1 MLSKIKGFIT
11 TTLLFSFLFSPLLVA
26 QNETETATESA
37 ETNMTFSLAEAQE
50 YAVQNNLNVKNSRL
64 DIEAARG
71 QVNEVKA
78 VGLPQVN
85 ATVGYNYNVT
95 LPASLVPSDAFG
107 GADTLYFAPGGFLPD
122 PTDPVTTDGIGF
134 LPVLQP
140 PADAIPEFQKL
151 TFGTKNNF
159 STKLEVSQLVFDGSY
174 LLGLKAA
181 QMFVE
186 RAQKSAMKSEQDI
199 KNSIAEAY
207 FAVLVAGKNVSLLE
221 DNTKILDKVLFET
234 TQLYENG
241 FVEELEVDRLKLS
254 LANLKTQIE
263 NTKRAV
269 MLTTNLLKFQ
279 MGLPLDKEITLSDTL
294 EDYITNAEQEITADV
309 LGLQNTALENR
320 VEVKLTD
327 IQNTFRDLDIQQ
339 IKAKYL
345 PSVAAFFSYQFAF
358 QSNNLKLWES
368 EQWIPSGLVG
378 VQVNVPIFDG
388 FQKRSQLEQRY
399 VTQKQAFNTHSL
411 MQESIRLEV
420 MNAQKSYINAF
431 SQLQSQQKNID
442 LAQKIYD
449 VTLIKYKEGIGSSLE
464 VNQAESSLTETQGL
478 YISALYD
485 LVVAKT
491 NLDKALGAY

>member
-1 MLSKIKGFIT
+1 MLSKIKGFLA
-11 TTLLFSFLFSPLLVA
+11 TTLLLSFLFSPQLMA
-26 QNETETATESA
+26 QNEA
-37 ETNMTFSLAEAQE
+37 ETTAENSDANKAFSLKEAQE
-50 YAVQNNLNVKNSRL
+50 HALQNNLSVKNSRL
-64 DIEAARG
+64 DIDAARG

-78 VGLPQVN
+78 MGLPQVN
-85 ATVGYNYNVT
+85 ASLGYNYNVT

-107 GADTLYFAPGGFLPD
+107 GADTLYFAPGGYLPD

-140 PADAIPEFQKL
+140 PEGAVPEFQKL
-151 TFGTKNNF
+151 TFGTKNNL
-159 STKLEVSQLVFDGSY
+159 SAGIEVSQLVFDGSY

-181 QMFVE
+181 EMFVE
-186 RAQKSAMKSEQDI
+186 RAQKSVMKSEQDI

-207 FAVLVAGKNVSLLE
+207 FAVLVADKNVALLAS
-221 DNTKILDKVLFET
+221 NTKILDRVLFET

-269 MLTTNLLKFQ
+269 VLTTNLLKFQ
-279 MGLPLDKEITLSDTL
+279 MGIALDQEITLSDTL
-294 EDYITNAEQEITADV
+294 EDYITDAEQEITADV

-345 PSVAAFFSYQFAF
+345 PTVAAFFSYQFAF
-358 QSNNLKLWES
+358 QSNNLKLWKG

-378 VQVNVPIFDG
+378 VQVRVPIFDG
-388 FQKRSQLEQRY
+388 FLKKSQLEQRY
-399 VTQKQAFNTHSL
+399 TSQKQAFNTHSL